1 MHAAGFGSA
10 SSSQA
15 LCLHQQVL
23 LVRPACLIALILHFT
38 ATCVL
43 ADALLVS
50 AGSTSLLCPQD
61 LQANLR
67 ILLAQM
73 MGWVRT
79 VQGRLKAALIHLHR
93 GCQTV
98 LALLRIWCV
107 IPMNSGI
114 LTAKVMTVKIKH
126 VAYKEMTEHTQ
137 GQPVFHLTERT
148 ILSLLVFLEA
158 MSVLLFFVSFLIS
171 IVSCI
176 LMHICTHDYIALLL
190 LHDIGCCL

>member
-1 MHAAGFGSA
+1 MYAAGFGSA

-23 LVRPACLIALILHFT
+23 LVCPACLVALILHFA

-43 ADALLVS
+43 ADALLLS
-50 AGSTSLLCPQD
+50 AGSTSLLCPQA
-61 LQANLR
+61 LQVNLR

-79 VQGRLKAALIHLHR
+79 VQGRLKAALTPLHR
-93 GCQTV
+93 VCQTV
-98 LALLRIWCV
+98 LALLRSWCV

-126 VAYKEMTEHTQ
+126 VAYKEMTEQ
-137 GQPVFHLTERT
+137 GQLAFHLTERT

-158 MSVLLFFVSFLIS
+158 MSVLLFILCFILNIH
-171 IVSCI
+171 CI
-176 LMHICTHDYIALLL
+176 MYLNAYLYLWFIALLL
-190 LHDIGCCL
+190 LHDIGCWL